1 MARKLQ
7 SSRIDEESFISAGP
21 DKINDLET
29 DVAEILGFDADQ
41 LYENSPFSFDEYG
54 NILSARD
61 GDGIQTRFKGSSGSA
76 GFRVWNSS
84 QDEEILF
91 TIENGYL
98 VISENTGTV
107 GEGESANWEDRFKI
121 ELNGGTNNEPG
132 QSILNHSEFSPSA
145 ILGTAGEVMAV
156 NSAEDGLEFVSAG
169 SLASADSAGFAKTPD
184 AVNITNNSA
193 WQVLGLNAK
202 SFVASWDNNDFWDGS
217 SENIDI
223 PTDGIYQ
230 INMSAEVEEDGTQVV
245 GLGYRTSAASGI
257 DPGKGVRQR
266 AIVHSPASGG
276 NLLVISG
283 SWMSQ
288 LFASDEI
295 YFKVYNYSSGGVAIN
310 FFHINIS
317 ITRISVA
324 S

>member
-21 DKINDLET
+21 DKINDFET
-29 DVAEILGFDADQ
+29 DVAELLGFDADQ

-54 NILSARD
+54 NILAARD
-61 GDGIQTRFKGSSGSA
+61 GDNIQTRFKGSSGTA

-107 GEGESANWEDRFKI
+107 GEGESANWEDRLKI

-145 ILGTAGEVMAV
+145 TLGATGEVMAV
-156 NSAEDGLEFVSAG
+156 NSAGDGLEFVSSG
-169 SLASADSAGFAKTPD
+169 SLASADSAGMIETGNLD
-184 AVNITNNSA
+184 ITNNNTWVA
-193 WQVLGLNAK
+193 MDLGDFAE
-202 SFVASWDNNDFWDGS
+202 SWDNNGLYTATD
-217 SENIDI
+217 EYIAI
-223 PTDGIYQ
+223 QTDGIYQ
-230 INMSAEVEEDGTQVV
+230 INMSANIEDNGTQFV
-245 GLGYRTSAASGI
+245 GLGYRTGASAGV
-257 DPGKGVRQR
+257 DPGKAVMMKC
-266 AIVHSPASGG
+266 ASSGLGG
-276 NLLVISG
+276 AHLFLSG

-288 LFASDEI
+288 LFSTDQI
-295 YFKVYNYSSGGVAIN
+295 YFKAYNYASGGSTIYITDIN
-310 FFHINIS
+310 VS